1 MCHKKKGDFMPR
13 LDGTG
18 PPGEGSMTGRGLG
31 KCIAANTDE
40 NVIYG
45 VGRGEIPYGCGRGRM
60 FGGGRNRFGRRF
72 VQGQNAEN
80 DEINILKEQIRK
92 LENKINELEKRETK

>member
-1 MCHKKKGDFMPR
+1 MPR

-18 PPGEGSMTGRGLG
+18 PLGEGSMTGRGLG
-31 KCIAANTDE
+31 KCNPENTDAK
-40 NVIYG
+40 VIYG
-45 VGRGEIPYGCGRGRM
+45 IGRGGIPYGCGRGRM
-60 FGGGRNRFGRRF
+60 FGGGRNRFNRFGRRF

-80 DEINILKEQIRK
+80 NEISILKEQIRK